1 MANALLTTDLILDRA
16 MAVLF
21 QEPTFLDKIN
31 T

>member
-1 MANALLTTDLILDRA
+1 MANAPLTTSLILDWA